1 MTTKDSCDVEAC
13 AAALMDARHAGRT
26 LAGWPSRGP
35 GAFWESF
42 AIQAAAARLSGAP
55 VPGWKVGNITQE
67 QRDKSGI
74 PSVTHAPLLAP
85 WTMPSPG
92 NFAFAKLRVPKLE
105 CEFAFALSRDLPAR
119 AAPYSRDEVADAV
132 AALHP
137 AIEIVDTRLPAPP
150 APLDALADFMMSGG
164 FVYGPA
170 VADWRKLDLGAA
182 KMTLLRDGRPVV
194 EGSGAAILGDPFAA
208 LVILANSPPPWAML
222 TAGQVVTTGSCIVP
236 YAPDAPGRYVGD
248 FGALGTVAVDLV

>member
-1 MTTKDSCDVEAC
+1 MTTKESCDVEAC
-13 AAALMDARHAGRT
+13 AAALMAARREGRT

-55 VPGWKVGNITQE
+55 VTGWKVGNVTPE

-74 PSVTHAPLLAP
+74 PTVTHAPLLAP
-85 WTMPSPG
+85 WTKPTPG
-92 NFAFAKLRVPKLE
+92 RFEFAKLRAPKLE

-119 AAPYSRDEVADAV
+119 EASYSRDEVAAAV

-137 AIEIVDTRLPAPP
+137 AIEIADSRLPVPP
-150 APLDALADFMMSGG
+150 APLDALADCMMSGG
-164 FVYGPA
+164 FVHGPA
-170 VADWRKLDLGAA
+170 IADWRKLDLGSA

-208 LVILANSPPPWAML
+208 LVILANSPPPWAKL
-222 TAGQVVTTGSCIVP
+222 SAGQIVTTGSCIVP

-248 FGALGTVAVDLV
+248 FGALGTVTLDLV